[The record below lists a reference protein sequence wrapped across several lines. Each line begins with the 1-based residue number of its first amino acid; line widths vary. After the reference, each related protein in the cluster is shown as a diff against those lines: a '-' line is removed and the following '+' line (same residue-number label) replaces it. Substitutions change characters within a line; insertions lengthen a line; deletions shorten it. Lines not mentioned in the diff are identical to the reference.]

1 VRPSA
6 EAVAPEPAVEP
17 AAEVAPVLTEQRS
30 YWPIASGILAVA
42 WLVTVALW
50 WRARGASPRRAE
62 AGAPPPAAE
71 QRPALRKIL
80 RDLESACAVGDPG
93 AAQRALLTFAEARF
107 PNEPPRSLGALAAAL
122 PAAASGEVLALE
134 AHIYGT
140 AAGAW
145 RGDGLK
151 AALPEVERFGAAPDR
166 ATPDP
171 LLPLYR

>member
-1 VRPSA
+1 METVTPESS
-6 EAVAPEPAVEP
+6 VAPATEA
-17 AAEVAPVLTEQRS
+17 APVLAEERS
-30 YWPIASGILAVA
+30 YWPIVSGILALA
-42 WLVTVALW
+42 WLVTVTLW
-50 WRARGASPRRAE
+50 WRRSRGASPRPIEA
-62 AGAPPPAAE
+62 AGATRMAE

-80 RDLESACAVGDPG
+80 RDLEGACVVGDPG
-93 AAQRALLTFAEARF
+93 AAQRVLLAFAEARF

-122 PAAASGEVLALE
+122 PAAAAREVLALE
-134 AHIYGT
+134 AHIYGA

-151 AALPEVERFGAAPDR
+151 AALPEIERFGTAPDR